1 MLYCYYIPGTQF
13 IIDDVLKQM
22 FSMFVLT
29 KRHYTIT
36 LLSHKLDTSNSLYKF
51 WFVIMKKNAFNVWY
65 VKLEKESYGHRNLE
79 WKKKFLCKL
88 RFDWLHLCKFS
99 KKAEFCFCFVFRFEK
114 FQVNFKERK
123 KKSCNCYFHLFLTP
137 FFLLNLEW
145 KRYLHIGRNFQ
156 LFIEICSFCVWYKH
170 VFFLIFKSKK
180 KTWEKEI
187 TLRFQFDSIM
197 KINVKKKWKN
207 IYGIIT
213 LIKDFV
219 LECCIKK

>member
-99 KKAEFCFCFVFRFEK
+99 KKSRILFLFRFPFWKVSSE
-114 FQVNFKERK
+114 FQRK
-123 KKSCNCYFHLFLTP
+123 KKKIMQLLFS
-137 FFLLNLEW
+137 
-145 KRYLHIGRNFQ
+145 
-156 LFIEICSFCVWYKH
+156 FI
-170 VFFLIFKSKK
+170 
-180 KTWEKEI
+180 
-187 TLRFQFDSIM
+187 FDSFFSVKFRM
-197 KINVKKKWKN
+197 KKIFAHWTEFSTFYWNLQFLC
-207 IYGIIT
+207 
-213 LIKDFV
+213 LIQTCFFFNF
-219 LECCIKK
+219 